1 MAIFSSST
9 TNPNAPAPPPNQ
21 GVPVRQNTGALSP
34 VAPIQNDE
42 KVETL
47 VGASTSIRGNLRA
60 EGTIR
65 VDGTVEGE
73 IQTAGNVVIGRGGK
87 VMASVTAANV
97 MVAGQ
102 VKGNISATHRL
113 EIVASGKVWGDITVA
128 SLLIEEGGVFRGQS
142 IMKDDNASEPM
153 FDLPGTSLATTTTSS
168 HSSAPAAAPTAS
180 ASANGK

>member
-9 TNPNAPAPPPNQ
+9 NPTAPTPPPSQ
-21 GVPVRQNTGALSP
+21 GVPVRQNTGALTPIAPSP
-34 VAPIQNDE
+34 SDE
-42 KVETL
+42 KLETL
-47 VGASTSIRGNLRA
+47 VGASTSIKGTLRA

-65 VDGTVEGE
+65 VDGIVEGE
-73 IQTAGNVVIGRGGK
+73 IQTAGNVIVGRGGK

-142 IMKDDNASEPM
+142 IMKDDNTTEPM
-153 FDLPGTSLATTTTSS
+153 FDIPGTSLT
-168 HSSAPAAAPTAS
+168 TAS
-180 ASANGK
+180 SSNGATPMAATASANGK